1 MNFEK
6 DNLLIFCC
14 SCVKHGVLSLDN
26 LTAYCVCIAYK
37 MKQELLLK
45 LLIASGA
52 ENISQNLDDFVNTN
66 YYNMNGL
73 SFCAVCDYSNVKSTN
88 VKTHIETHHAPE
100 ILKRLP
106 CQYCGYVCPSRS
118 ALRMHLKKKHNQ

>member
-1 MNFEK
+1 MNFGK
-6 DNLLIFCC
+6 DNLLIFSLFVCEGWCC
-14 SCVKHGVLSLDN
+14 FFSLDN
-26 LTAYCVCIAYK
+26 LTTYCFCANEE
-37 MKQELLLK
+37 ELLLK

-66 YYNMNGL
+66 YYNMDGL

>member
-1 MNFEK
+1 
-6 DNLLIFCC
+6 
-14 SCVKHGVLSLDN
+14 
-26 LTAYCVCIAYK
+26 
-37 MKQELLLK
+37 MKLELLLK

-52 ENISQNLDDFVNTN
+52 DDFVNTN

-106 CQYCGYVCPSRS
+106 FQYCGYVCPSRS

>member
-1 MNFEK
+1 MK
-6 DNLLIFCC
+6 D
-14 SCVKHGVLSLDN
+14 GVVFVIGQLDN
-26 LTAYCVCIAYK
+26 LCANEE
-37 MKQELLLK
+37 ELLLK

-66 YYNMNGL
+66 YYNMDGL